1 MRSVLYAGVAAG
13 ALLVGSAAPS
23 YAMLML
29 QVSDG
34 VPADAV
40 SLSDTLDTGAVN
52 FVGSIGA
59 FSFNVITGTST
70 PLIGTLT
77 QPILDLNSIDVSA
90 PHGGGTLT
98 FQLTDTDY
106 VGVGGPVHFEE
117 SVGGTL
123 SAGSYSVSS
132 FMDCGDTAFAQTT
145 ALTSQAFSG
154 PAFSASQGGTTT
166 ACSGNYSLTQL
177 AVLTLPGGAIFSGD
191 SSLSIPEPSTLALFG
206 GVGLLGLAFGWRR
219 KYLTISTDSGPTAA

>member
-1 MRSVLYAGVAAG
+1 
-13 ALLVGSAAPS
+13 
-23 YAMLML
+23 ML
-29 QVSDG
+29 QISDG

-40 SLSDTLDTGAVN
+40 SVKDTLDTGAVT
-52 FVGSIGA
+52 FIGSIGA
-59 FSFNVITGTST
+59 FSFNVTTGTSA
-70 PLIGTLT
+70 PLSGTLT

-90 PHGGGTLT
+90 PSGGGGTLT

-106 VGVGGPVHFEE
+106 AGVGGPVHFEE

-145 ALTSQAFSG
+145 ALTSQSFSG

-166 ACSGNYSLTQL
+166 ACSSNYSLTQL

-191 SSLSIPEPSTLALFG
+191 SSLSIPEPSTLALFSG
-206 GVGLLGLAFGWRR
+206 AGLLGLAFGWRR
-219 KYLTISTDSGPTAA
+219 KYLTISTESGATAA